1 MTNIANKVRTGLAT
15 LAGTALYGLNTVTV
29 FAQGSGFLNTTDNPS
44 TISNATG
51 GQTSA
56 RQLVLTIVNFFLGF
70 LGLLAVLMVIYGGI
84 LVLTSAGNPEA
95 AGKGKKI
102 LLYAAIGIV
111 IILLSFAIVSTILG
125 AGSGTAA

>member
-1 MTNIANKVRTGLAT
+1 MSNITNKVRTGLAT
-15 LAGTALYGLNTVTV
+15 LAGTVLYGLNTVTV
-29 FAQGSGFLNTTDNPS
+29 FAQGNGFLNTADNPS

-56 RQLVLTIVNFFLGF
+56 RALVLTIVNFFLGF
-70 LGLLAVLMVIYGGI
+70 LGLLAVLMIIYGGI

-102 LLYAAIGIV
+102 LLYAAVGIL
-111 IILLSFAIVSTILG
+111 IILLSFAIVSTVLT